1 MKGLIVADS
10 SPLITLLNIRRF
22 TLLEKLFTHLV
33 VPNRVAEEVGRGEAP
48 DSIWFTLQA
57 SGFIRPAPLQ
67 TDPRL
72 ALLLLQ
78 IDPGESEAILL
89 ADQLKLPLL
98 IDEKAGR
105 KVATLMGLKIT
116 GLVGILGALQ
126 QKGEIPTE
134 QLPEIL
140 QDLERVEF
148 RLSADLKRRLLE
160 QKTNQTTSPL

>member
-1 MKGLIVADS
+1 MNGLIVADS
-10 SPLITLLNIRRF
+10 SPLITLLNIGRL
-22 TLLEKLFTHLV
+22 TLLEKLFTHV
-33 VPNRVAEEVGRGEAP
+33 IVPSMVAEEVGRGETN
-48 DSIWFTLQA
+48 DSLWFALQA

-72 ALLLLQ
+72 AVLLLQ

-105 KVATLMGLKIT
+105 KMATLMGLKIT

-126 QKGEIPTE
+126 KKGEISTE

-140 QDLERVEF
+140 QDLERAEF

-160 QKTNQTTSPL
+160 QKN

>member
-10 SPLITLLNIRRF
+10 SPLITLLNIGRF
-22 TLLEKLFTHLV
+22 TLLEKLFTHII
-33 VPNRVAEEVGRGEAP
+33 VPNKVAEEVGRGEAN
-48 DSIWFTLQA
+48 DSIWFALQA

-72 ALLLLQ
+72 AVLLLQ

-105 KVATLMGLKIT
+105 KMATLMGLKIT

-126 QKGEIPTE
+126 QKGEISTA
-134 QLPEIL
+134 QLPDIL

-160 QKTNQTTSPL
+160 QTTHGE